1 MIKKIIK
8 NLIIIL
14 FFTLPLINS
23 YLLKYLGFISGDFSI
38 WWEYPKVLFFLIFSW
53 IINFFFIFYLIKNK
67 IKYNYFWLYLFLIFS
82 FISCLFS
89 NFFLKS
95 VFPTPEKWHSFLI
108 FLSLSSLFIIIN
120 EIKSKKFIKN
130 LFLASSFSLIFSN
143 IFWLL
148 NLKYNFTLAW
158 ELLNRNFATFGHPNY
173 LALFIL
179 ILLPYWL
186 KNIFYNKSKLNLFFL
201 VFNFIALIL
210 SKSYLA
216 IFLFITYL
224 IYFLFKFHKIKTKY
238 FYYFLL
244 IFLWIWF
251 IILYLNIS
259 KANSFLSRF
268 FICQSTLEIIFSDI
282 KNIIFWLW
290 FENLW
295 ELSVNYKNKMLYIF
309 ENFWFFP
316 DRPHNIF
323 LLILNSLWL
332 IWSWFFTLLLY
343 KIYNNY
349 TKEKFIYLS
358 SFVLGVIFLCFNF
371 ASISTYSLLIL
382 ILIKLLDFSSENK
395 INNIFYKLNKYFISI
410 ILIINI
416 FWWYIWFLAYS
427 SVILE
432 NKQKYR
438 QAYNIYKFNFK
449 NKYYSNNF
457 EIKNEF
463 LEKNKS
469 YNYYS
474 AKLNF
479 SPNKENINEF
489 LNKYNS
495 IESYIFVW
503 NILYNFWREFEA
515 IEYYKTWLNKLEKIL
530 KSKNYFDFLIT
541 KKRLEW
547 AKIRLNKYWL
557 WEVKQKIKTANY

>member
-1 MIKKIIK
+1 
-8 NLIIIL
+8 
-14 FFTLPLINS
+14 
-23 YLLKYLGFISGDFSI
+23 
-38 WWEYPKVLFFLIFSW
+38 
-53 IINFFFIFYLIKNK
+53 
-67 IKYNYFWLYLFLIFS
+67 
-82 FISCLFS
+82 
-89 NFFLKS
+89 
-95 VFPTPEKWHSFLI
+95 
-108 FLSLSSLFIIIN
+108 
-120 EIKSKKFIKN
+120 
-130 LFLASSFSLIFSN
+130 
-143 IFWLL
+143 
-148 NLKYNFTLAW
+148 
-158 ELLNRNFATFGHPNY
+158 
-173 LALFIL
+173 
-179 ILLPYWL
+179 
-186 KNIFYNKSKLNLFFL
+186 
-201 VFNFIALIL
+201 
-210 SKSYLA
+210 
-216 IFLFITYL
+216 
-224 IYFLFKFHKIKTKY
+224 
-238 FYYFLL
+238 
-244 IFLWIWF
+244 
-251 IILYLNIS
+251 
-259 KANSFLSRF
+259 
-268 FICQSTLEIIFSDI
+268 
-282 KNIIFWLW
+282 
-290 FENLW
+290 
-295 ELSVNYKNKMLYIF
+295 MLYIF
-309 ENFWFFP
+309 ENFGFFP

-323 LLILNSLWL
+323 LLILNSLGL
-332 IWSWFFTLLLY
+332 IGSGFFTLLLY

-416 FWWYIWFLAYS
+416 FGGYIGFLAYS

-495 IESYIFVW
+495 IESYIFVG
-503 NILYNFWREFEA
+503 NILYNFGREFEA
-515 IEYYKTWLNKLEKIL
+515 IEYYKTGLNKLEKIL

-541 KKRLEW
+541 KKRLEG
-547 AKIRLNKYWL
+547 AKIRLNKYGL
-557 WEVKQKIKTANY
+557 GEVKQKIKTANY